1 MKITIDRR
9 ALRLAA
15 GMGAAA
21 VAVSLGGCLSSGG
34 STDCQITFSRASG
47 SQPGQ
52 QWHFQVSLTW
62 NVTAT
67 NAALTG
73 PPTIT
78 RTGGQALTVLEA
90 QAVAGNPRNND

>member
-1 MKITIDRR
+1 VP
-9 ALRLAA
+9 A
-15 GMGAAA
+15 GSDVDTGCA
-21 VAVSLGGCLSSGG
+21 GGGRPYSSGG
-34 STDCQITFSRASG
+34 STDCQITFSQASG